1 MATKPETRLQAALAD
16 YAVMRNALVIRI
28 NGGAMRTT
36 DGRWFRASR
45 WTAPRH
51 AWTDG
56 GVSDLVV
63 IWRGRVLAVEVKIGK
78 NTLSDNQGEFLEA
91 AEAAGAVPVV
101 AYSLDDLAAAM
112 TSLLS

>member
-1 MATKPETRLQAALAD
+1 MATKPEPRLQAALAD
-16 YAVMRNALVIRI
+16 YAVMRGALVIRI
-28 NGGAMRTT
+28 NGGAMRTA
-36 DGRWFRASR
+36 DGRWFRSSR
-45 WTAPRH
+45 WCAPGH

-63 IWRGRVLAVEVKIGK
+63 IWRGRVLCVEVKVGH
-78 NTLSDNQGEFLEA
+78 NTLSEGQGDFLEA

-112 TSLLS
+112 GE

>member
-16 YAVMRNALVIRI
+16 YAVMRGALVIRI
-28 NGGAMRTT
+28 NGGAMRTA
-36 DGRWFRASR
+36 DGRWFRSSR
-45 WTAPRH
+45 WCAPGH
-51 AWTDG
+51 VWTDG

-63 IWRGRVLAVEVKIGK
+63 IWRGRVLTVEVKVGH
-78 NTLSDNQGEFLEA
+78 NTLSDGQGDFLEA

-112 TSLLS
+112 GIV

>member
-16 YAVMRNALVIRI
+16 YAVMRGALVIRI
-28 NGGAMRTT
+28 NGGAMRTA
-36 DGRWFRASR
+36 DGRWFRSSR
-45 WTAPRH
+45 WCAPGH
-51 AWTDG
+51 VWTDG

-63 IWRGRVLAVEVKIGK
+63 IWRGRVLCVEVKVGH
-78 NTLSDNQGEFLEA
+78 NTLSEGQGDFLEA

-112 TSLLS
+112 GIV